1 METEKGKALKCKCRT
16 PIGTA
21 AGKELE
27 QLTLDAVTQASKHH
41 QPSEVPA
48 PIAVTSAF
56 DVSAYYQGP
65 GSAKIAPT
73 LGQAKAA
80 PKSSGNVKSAKQK
93 PVKNSSASQKLVQA
107 T

>member
-1 METEKGKALKCKCRT
+1 MKALKCCICKR
-16 PIGTA
+16 PIGTK

-27 QLTLDAVTQASKHH
+27 QLTLDAMTQASNHH

-73 LGQAKAA
+73 KASSSEKTKSVKKNGSA
-80 PKSSGNVKSAKQK
+80 PQ
-93 PVKNSSASQKLVQA
+93 QLMQA
-107 T
+107 TKKQPEKKVEP